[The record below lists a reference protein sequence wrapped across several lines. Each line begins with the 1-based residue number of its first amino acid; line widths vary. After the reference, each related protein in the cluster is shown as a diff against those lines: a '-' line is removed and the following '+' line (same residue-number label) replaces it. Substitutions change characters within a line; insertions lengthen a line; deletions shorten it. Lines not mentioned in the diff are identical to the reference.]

1 MKNILITGGAGFI
14 GSHLVRFFVNKYNNY
29 RITNIDSLTYA
40 SNYNYLSSLDKKNN
54 YTFHNLDIRNYKK
67 LEKLIKKENYDS
79 VIHLAAESHVDNSI
93 LNPTLFA
100 ETNIIGTI
108 NLLNSVNK
116 HWKSKKGKRFYHIS
130 TDEVYG
136 SLGKSGSFKETTSY
150 DPRSPYS
157 ASKASSDHFV
167 RSYFHTYGLPVVIS
181 NCSNNFGPNQN
192 NEKLI
197 PVVINS
203 ILKNKKIPIY
213 GDGLNIRDWLYVGDH
228 IHAIDRIFHE
238 GSIGES
244 YNIGGGNELTNISLI
259 KKIIKVSSPLINKTE
274 SSLEKLI
281 EFVPDRKGHDYRY
294 SIDFS
299 KISNSLNWSPKY
311 KFENALQ
318 DTIKWYIDKS

>member
-1 MKNILITGGAGFI
+1 M
-14 GSHLVRFFVNKYNNY
+14 
-29 RITNIDSLTYA
+29 
-40 SNYNYLSSLDKKNN
+40 
-54 YTFHNLDIRNYKK
+54 
-67 LEKLIKKENYDS
+67 
-79 VIHLAAESHVDNSI
+79 IHLAAESHVDNSI